1 MIRAAATKAA
11 FFPVRKGVKNMSENQ
26 KIVVTERDFDAL
38 EHLLDSPDIRNL
50 PGVEALWQELHRAN
64 IVPADKIPA
73 DVVTMNSTVRFEDET
88 AGTAHQLT
96 LVYPRD
102 VDGSGNKVSITAP
115 VGSALIGL
123 SVGQSIEWQVPGGR
137 KIRLKVLAVVHQPES
152 AAK

>member
-1 MIRAAATKAA
+1 MANTQNI
-11 FFPVRKGVKNMSENQ
+11 F
-26 KIVVTERDFDAL
+26 VTERDFDTL
-38 EHLLDSPDIRNL
+38 EHLLDAPATRKL
-50 PGVEALWQELHRAN
+50 PGIEALWQELHRAHV
-64 IVPADKIPA
+64 VPAEQVPA

-88 AGTAHQLT
+88 AGTSHQLT

-102 VDGSGNKVSITAP
+102 VDGSGSKVSITAP

-137 KIRLKVLAVVHQPES
+137 QIRLKVLEVMHQPEA